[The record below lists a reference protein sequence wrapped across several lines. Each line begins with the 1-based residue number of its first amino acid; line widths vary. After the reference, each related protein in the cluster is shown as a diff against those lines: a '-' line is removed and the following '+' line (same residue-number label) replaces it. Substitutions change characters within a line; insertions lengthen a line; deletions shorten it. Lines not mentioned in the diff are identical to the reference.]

1 MNKIKTLEEWKVN
14 IKYDRQTKVT
24 DKIYKIYF
32 YTNFSTSAPKDD
44 PQL

>member
-1 MNKIKTLEEWKVN
+1 MNGKLKSKMI
-14 IKYDRQTKVT
+14 DTKMT

>member
-1 MNKIKTLEEWKVN
+1 MIDK
-14 IKYDRQTKVT
+14 QVT